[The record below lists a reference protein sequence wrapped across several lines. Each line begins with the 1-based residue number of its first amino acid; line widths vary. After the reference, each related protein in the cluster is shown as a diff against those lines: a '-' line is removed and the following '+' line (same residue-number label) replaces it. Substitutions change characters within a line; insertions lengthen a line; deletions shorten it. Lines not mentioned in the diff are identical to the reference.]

1 MNAGILVL
9 APLAKYVATFQVH
22 MSVGMQPKVFL
33 PTLFTTT
40 SSKLFFRHGLV
51 FCQIILSV

>member
-9 APLAKYVATFQVH
+9 APLAKYVATLQGH

-33 PTLFTTT
+33 STISTTT
-40 SSKLFFRHGLV
+40 RSKVYFRHGLP
-51 FCQIILSV
+51 FCHIILNV